1 MAEAIRSH
9 PENVSGTRR
18 DELAL
23 HRAIPGLV
31 GKAGAEAVYAV
42 GLPDGTGVAIKISDG
57 SPRARAAAM
66 AATLQRARL
75 RARRRWTSRRRRRCS
90 VTVIGSARSAR
101 WPTRSPAS
109 DPRVRTAVACRRN
122 TSRLAF

>member
-57 SPRARAAAM
+57 SPRARACRDGGDPAVVWVQLAH
-66 AATLQRARL
+66 AGRAGGHPVLGHGDRVGEIRPVAEAFARL
-75 RARRRWTSRRRRRCS
+75 
-90 VTVIGSARSAR
+90 
-101 WPTRSPAS
+101 
-109 DPRVRTAVACRRN
+109 
-122 TSRLAF
+122 